1 MDDDYILYKLVR
13 NSTDRNLK
21 IIKEFS
27 MKEIQR
33 FDYLPN
39 NTYQEFP
46 QIMLDERYSI
56 FRDKI
61 FYFYEIGKDIV
72 SDGIMES
79 EDLIEEERQKAK

>member
-1 MDDDYILYKLVR
+1 MDDDYNLYKLVR

-27 MKEIQR
+27 MKEIQK
-33 FDYLPN
+33 FDYRP
-39 NTYQEFP
+39 QEFP
-46 QIMLDERYSI
+46 QIMLDEKYSI

-61 FYFYEIGKDIV
+61 FYFYDIGKDIKAE
-72 SDGIMES
+72 GIMES